1 LIVLGLYVGLQTD
14 VLSNNF
20 ANMWEAKTV
29 VNPDGTVTV
38 TKLAGMAILGA
49 AGATIINSLF
59 SSDAWNNV
67 TLLLEKLKN
76 LKEYSSQFFLEPDCN
91 SYYTFC

>member
-20 ANMWEAKTV
+20 ANMWEQQNV

-49 AGATIINSLF
+49 ASNDYQLVIF
-59 SSDAWNNV
+59 
-67 TLLLEKLKN
+67 
-76 LKEYSSQFFLEPDCN
+76 
-91 SYYTFC
+91 